1 MPIKIG
7 TTDFKTPLS
16 KIYVGTNLVYQALKN
31 KVLSYVGTV
40 AIATPRQDATMGTI
54 GNYACIIGGRT
65 PNGWTNRYKTI
76 DAINGNLTVTNASL
90 VTAGRGC
97 GIANFNNKL
106 FVLGGD
112 GSSKLNRVETI
123 DENLT
128 IGSATNLGASRM
140 PAGVTNNSL
149 MYAIAGE
156 GSTKYVDCYDSNLTR
171 TTGANL
177 TNYSYRAENQCSNFG
192 ENGEY
197 AVYGNGYESNGY
209 AYSYDTNGTRTAL
222 SSLTYASTS
231 MGTTFAG
238 KAVYCCGTQGTNS
251 TANLTLQYYDDNF
264 TLHSGAS
271 STYNHRWAMR
281 CNVDDELLIV
291 TGDVDSSNAT
301 IGTNVDVWDKDLT
314 NVTSTYNVSTT
325 KAHAGWDGVG
335 ATKLGKYIFIYGGNS
350 NDQCSVAEV
359 LKYE

>member
-7 TTDFKTPLS
+7 TADYKSPLS
-16 KIYVGTNLVYQALKN
+16 KIYQGTTLVYQALKN

-40 AIATPRQDATMGTI
+40 AIATPRQDSTMGTI

-65 PNGWTNRYKTI
+65 PNGWNGRYATI
-76 DAINGNLTVTNASL
+76 DAINENLTVTNASL

-112 GSSKLNRVETI
+112 GTTKLNRVETI

-128 IGSATNLGASRM
+128 IGSSTNLGAKRM
-140 PAGVTNNSL
+140 PAGSTNRSL
-149 MYAIAGE
+149 MFAIGGE
-156 GSTKYVDCYDSNLTR
+156 GSSKYVDIFDSNLTR
-171 TTGANL
+171 TTGTSL

-192 ENGEY
+192 TNNEY
-197 AVYGNGYESNGY
+197 VVHGNGYDSLGDAY
-209 AYSYDTNGTRTAL
+209 AYDTNGTRTSL

-238 KAVYCCGTQGTNS
+238 KAVFACGSAGTGN
-251 TANLTLQYYDDNF
+251 TANKTVQYYDDNF

-281 CNVDDELLIV
+281 CNIDDELLVV
-291 TGDVDSSNAT
+291 TGDVESNVT
-301 IGTNVDVWDKDLT
+301 TGTNVDVWDKDLT
-314 NVTSTYNVSTT
+314 NVTSTYNVSTN

-335 ATKLGKYIFIYGGNS
+335 ATKLGKYVFIYGGSS
-350 NDQCSVAEV
+350 NDQCGVAEV